1 MAIKQIDLYS
11 ISNENISSIEG
22 EINLLKNLDHLNIVK
37 YIECIRTK
45 THINLV
51 LEYVE
56 NGSLHQMVK
65 QSGKMGEHLVFIFVK
80 QILEGLAYLHNQ
92 GIIHRDIK
100 GANLLLTKNGVVK
113 LADFGYSILNDK
125 NKVNSI
131 VGTACFMA
139 PEVIEQKGNISP
151 KCDIWSLGSTIIQLL
166 TTRPPYYEF
175 EPMAAM
181 FRIVTDDCPPLPSGI
196 SEHLKNFLLKC
207 FTKDPSKRPSA
218 KELLQHPWITT
229 PNKKLVKK
237 FINENNNSSIPIN
250 LINEWKNN
258 YRNILASGNS
268 SQNDRTASQNITEDL
283 TPKTNSLACNN
294 NDFVSLKNNN
304 NNKENYN
311 SKEKRKVNNNINNI
325 NNNKNEHLL
334 KLYKQKRKQQDN
346 NYKFHPVGK
355 QFLSGPEENQI
366 YNTDKNI
373 NDIYTNDNINNINY
387 INKNNANNESNNK
400 EEQDMEKDIELVKEI
415 EFLISSLKKNDEDG
429 ILNINKKNF
438 GESINVDEFSQIQKF
453 NNTEKLYYD
462 KSKKINDIIN
472 DLMILEY
479 SNNIENDNEE
489 KLYYRKKQVT
499 KIEYFLL
506 IVQNIGKFFCDKDH
520 TKEFINMFKISEFV
534 NLFSSKYMS
543 SQSLLMLLK
552 YLNFL
557 LSKRDS
563 YIKDILINQ
572 IVFHLSRYI
581 HIFQD
586 INIKIEIIC
595 FIYYCLISKSV
606 IELFISSGGIFLL
619 STLINSNF
627 LQNNEIIIILS
638 LDYFLYIFTQ
648 FGNNAEDLS
657 LQLFHN
663 KILTRLNLLL
673 IDLQNLEENNINNNI
688 NKRSDTE
695 YENNKN
701 LIYERIFSILIKI
714 TSTINKKYLC
724 FICNDKLIITLSQIV
739 INLDSFQIE
748 NIIQIF
754 DNIMADANN
763 LNKLENIGF
772 IDTLLKLLNKYVYS
786 SDLFLPEN
794 QSSQNVISKI
804 INQINQIIKLSKS
817 RSESFVM
824 ADGLDIMCSLAN
836 NNEGEGYI
844 NQIVDIL
851 SELIN
856 ATNFTRNKLK
866 QSKTLELIVKLL
878 IERKDTKIIKE
889 LTQIILDWVG
899 EDKNFIEKYI
909 IKDDKFNKLFKNL
922 NIVLNGNPNEFIQL
936 LNDFFRASEEVE
948 HKFFQDDNLVLETI
962 KTIDNAS
969 NNNKDIHL
977 MNKVMDFYIFLI
989 RNKKDNIEFLNK
1001 INFKRS
1007 IEKIKAISKERHLI
1021 IIEEKIKK
1029 LDAIVPSIPLC

>member
-151 KCDIWSLGSTIIQLL
+151 KCDIWSLGSTIVQLL

-181 FRIVTDDCPPLPSGI
+181 FRIVTDDCPPLPTGI
-196 SEHLKNFLLKC
+196 SDHLKNFLLKC
-207 FTKDPSKRPSA
+207 FTKDPAKRPSA

-258 YRNILASGNS
+258 YRHILASGNS
-268 SQNDRTASQNITEDL
+268 SQIDRTTSQNITEDL
-283 TPKTNSLACNN
+283 TTKTNFVVSGNNDYISLKDNN
-294 NDFVSLKNNN
+294 N
-304 NNKENYN
+304 ENYN
-311 SKEKRKVNNNINNI
+311 SKEKRKINNNI
-325 NNNKNEHLL
+325 NNNKNSKDENLL
-334 KLYKQKRKQQDN
+334 KLYKQKRKQQDAG
-346 NYKFHPVGK
+346 YKFHPIGK

-366 YNTDKNI
+366 YTNEKNNNNEIYSNDNLINVNTNNE
-373 NDIYTNDNINNINY
+373 NDIQN
-387 INKNNANNESNNK
+387 SK
-400 EEQDMEKDIELVKEI
+400 EEQNMEKDLDIIKEI
-415 EFLISSLKKNDEDG
+415 EFLVSTLKKNDEDG
-429 ILNINKKNF
+429 IFNINNKKNF
-438 GESINVDEFSQIQKF
+438 GESINLDEISQIQKI
-453 NNTEKLYYD
+453 NNNEKLYYD

-472 DLMILEY
+472 DLIILEF
-479 SNNIENDNEE
+479 DNQNED
-489 KLYYRKKQVT
+489 KIYYNKRQIT
-499 KIEYFLL
+499 KIEYFSI
-506 IVQNIGKFFCDKDH
+506 IVQNIGQFFSNKEN
-520 TKEFINMFKISEFV
+520 TKEFINSFKISEFV

-543 SQSLLMLLK
+543 SQSLLLLLK
-552 YLNFL
+552 YMNFL
-557 LSKRDS
+557 LSKKDG

-572 IVFHLSRYI
+572 IIFHLSRYI
-581 HIFQD
+581 YVFQN

-595 FIYYCLISKSV
+595 FIYYCILSKPI

-619 STLINSNF
+619 GTLINSNF
-627 LQNNEIIIILS
+627 LQGNENIIILS
-638 LDYFLYIFTQ
+638 LDYLLCIFNQ
-648 FGNNAEDLS
+648 FGNNMEDLS
-657 LQLFHN
+657 LQLVHN
-663 KILTRLNLLL
+663 KLLTRLNLLL
-673 IDLQNLEENNINNNI
+673 IDLQNIEENNANNNDINNRKNDI
-688 NKRSDTE
+688 E
-695 YENNKN
+695 YDNRN
-701 LIYERIFSILIKI
+701 LIYERLFSVLIKI
-714 TSTINKKYLC
+714 TSSINKKYLC

-739 INLDSFQIE
+739 INLDSSQIE
-748 NIIQIF
+748 SVIQIF

-772 IDTLLKLLNKYVYS
+772 IETLLKLLNKFVYS
-786 SDLFLPEN
+786 SELFLPDN
-794 QSSQNVISKI
+794 QSSQNVITKI
-804 INQINQIIKLSKS
+804 INQISQIIKLSKS

-836 NNEGEGYI
+836 NMEGGSYI

-936 LNDFFRASEEVE
+936 LNDLFRASEEVE
-948 HKFFQDDNLVLETI
+948 HKFFQDENLVLDTI
-962 KTIDNAS
+962 KTIENAS
-969 NNNKDIHL
+969 NNKDIHL

-989 RNKKDNIEFLNK
+989 RNKKDEIEFLNK

-1029 LDAIVPSIPLC
+1029 LDAIIPSIPL

>member
-181 FRIVTDDCPPLPSGI
+181 FRIVTDDCPPLPTGI
-196 SEHLKNFLLKC
+196 SDHLKNFLLKC
-207 FTKDPSKRPSA
+207 FTKDPAKRPSA

-258 YRNILASGNS
+258 YRHILASGNS
-268 SQNDRTASQNITEDL
+268 SQIDRTTSQNITEDL
-283 TPKTNSLACNN
+283 TTKTNFVVSQN
-294 NDFVSLKNNN
+294 NDFISLKDNNN
-304 NNKENYN
+304 ENYN
-311 SKEKRKVNNNINNI
+311 SKEKRKINNNI
-325 NNNKNEHLL
+325 NNNKNSKDENLL
-334 KLYKQKRKQQDN
+334 KLYKQKRKQQDAG
-346 NYKFHPVGK
+346 YKFHPIGK

-366 YNTDKNI
+366 YTNEKNNN
-373 NDIYTNDNINNINY
+373 NDIYSNDNLINV
-387 INKNNANNESNNK
+387 NNNNNENDIQNSK
-400 EEQDMEKDIELVKEI
+400 EEQNMEKDLDIIKEI
-415 EFLISSLKKNDEDG
+415 EFLVSTLKKNDEDG
-429 ILNINKKNF
+429 VFIINNKKNF
-438 GESINVDEFSQIQKF
+438 GESINLDEISQIQKF
-453 NNTEKLYYD
+453 SYNEKLYYD
-462 KSKKINDIIN
+462 KTRKINDIIN
-472 DLMILEY
+472 DLMILEF
-479 SNNIENDNEE
+479 DNQNED
-489 KLYYRKKQVT
+489 KIYYNKRQIT
-499 KIEYFLL
+499 KIEYFSI
-506 IVQNIGKFFCDKDH
+506 IVQNIGQFFSNKENA
-520 TKEFINMFKISEFV
+520 KEFLNSFKISEFV

-543 SQSLLMLLK
+543 SQSLLLLLK
-552 YLNFL
+552 YMNFL
-557 LSKRDS
+557 LSKKDD

-572 IVFHLSRYI
+572 IIFHLSRYI
-581 HIFQD
+581 YVFQN
-586 INIKIEIIC
+586 INIKIEIIY
-595 FIYYCLISKSV
+595 FIYYCILSKPI

-619 STLINSNF
+619 GTLINSNF
-627 LQNNEIIIILS
+627 LQGNEIIIILS
-638 LDYFLYIFTQ
+638 LDYLLCIFNQ
-648 FGNNAEDLS
+648 CGNNMEDLS
-657 LQLFHN
+657 LQLVHN
-663 KILTRLNLLL
+663 KLLTRLNLLL
-673 IDLQNLEENNINNNI
+673 IDLQNIDDNNINNNDI
-688 NKRSDTE
+688 NNRKNDVE
-695 YENNKN
+695 YENRN
-701 LIYERIFSILIKI
+701 LIYERLFSVLIKI
-714 TSTINKKYLC
+714 TSSINKKYLC

-739 INLDSFQIE
+739 INLDSSQIE
-748 NIIQIF
+748 SVIQIF

-772 IDTLLKLLNKYVYS
+772 IDTLLKLLNKFVYS
-786 SDLFLPEN
+786 SELFLPDN
-794 QSSQNVISKI
+794 QSPQNAITKI
-804 INQINQIIKLSKS
+804 INQISQIIKLSKS

-836 NNEGEGYI
+836 NMEGGSYI

-948 HKFFQDDNLVLETI
+948 HKFFQDENLVLDTI
-962 KTIDNAS
+962 KTIENAS
-969 NNNKDIHL
+969 NNKDIHL

-989 RNKKDNIEFLNK
+989 TNKKDEIEFLNK

-1029 LDAIVPSIPLC
+1029 LDAIIPSIPL

>member
-673 IDLQNLEENNINNNI
+673 IDLKNLEENNINNNI
-688 NKRSDTE
+688 NKRRFTE

-962 KTIDNAS
+962 KTIENAS

>member
-1 MAIKQIDLYS
+1 VAIKQIDLYS

-151 KCDIWSLGSTIIQLL
+151 KCDIWSLGSTIVQLL

-181 FRIVTDDCPPLPSGI
+181 FRIVTDDCPPLPTGI
-196 SEHLKNFLLKC
+196 SDHLKNFLLKC
-207 FTKDPSKRPSA
+207 FTKDPAKRPSA

-258 YRNILASGNS
+258 YRHILASGNS
-268 SQNDRTASQNITEDL
+268 SQIDRTTSQNITEDL
-283 TPKTNSLACNN
+283 TTKTNFVISGNNDYISLKDNN
-294 NDFVSLKNNN
+294 N
-304 NNKENYN
+304 ENYN
-311 SKEKRKVNNNINNI
+311 SKEKRKINNNV
-325 NNNKNEHLL
+325 NNNKNSKDENLL
-334 KLYKQKRKQQDN
+334 KLYKQKRKQQDAA
-346 NYKFHPVGK
+346 YKFHPIGK

-366 YNTDKNI
+366 YANEKNN
-373 NDIYTNDNINNINY
+373 NDIYNNDNLINV
-387 INKNNANNESNNK
+387 NNNSNENDIQNSK
-400 EEQDMEKDIELVKEI
+400 EEQNMEKDLDIIKEI
-415 EFLISSLKKNDEDG
+415 EFLVSTLKKNDEDG
-429 ILNINKKNF
+429 IFNINNKKNF
-438 GESINVDEFSQIQKF
+438 GESINLDEISQFQKF
-453 NNTEKLYYD
+453 NNNEKLYYD

-472 DLMILEY
+472 DLMILEF
-479 SNNIENDNEE
+479 DNQNED
-489 KLYYRKKQVT
+489 KIYYNKRQIT
-499 KIEYFLL
+499 KIEYFSI
-506 IVQNIGKFFCDKDH
+506 IVQNIGQFFSNKEN
-520 TKEFINMFKISEFV
+520 TKEFINSFKISEFA

-543 SQSLLMLLK
+543 SQSLLLLLK
-552 YLNFL
+552 YMNFL
-557 LSKRDS
+557 LSKKDE

-572 IVFHLSRYI
+572 IIFHLSRYI
-581 HIFQD
+581 YVFQN

-595 FIYYCLISKSV
+595 FIYYCIISKPI

-619 STLINSNF
+619 GTLINSNF
-627 LQNNEIIIILS
+627 LQGNEIIIILS
-638 LDYFLYIFTQ
+638 LDYLLCIFNQ
-648 FGNNAEDLS
+648 YGNNLEDLS
-657 LQLFHN
+657 LQLVHN
-663 KILTRLNLLL
+663 KLLTRLNLLL
-673 IDLQNLEENNINNNI
+673 IDLQNIDENNTNNNDINNKKNDI
-688 NKRSDTE
+688 E
-695 YENNKN
+695 YENKN
-701 LIYERIFSILIKI
+701 LIYERLFSVLIKI
-714 TSTINKKYLC
+714 TSSINKKYLC

-739 INLDSFQIE
+739 INLDSSQIE
-748 NIIQIF
+748 SVIQIF
-754 DNIMADANN
+754 DNILADANN

-772 IDTLLKLLNKYVYS
+772 IDTLLKLLNKFVYS
-786 SDLFLPEN
+786 SELFLPDN
-794 QSSQNVISKI
+794 QSSENVIAKI
-804 INQINQIIKLSKS
+804 INQISQIIKLSKS

-836 NNEGEGYI
+836 NMEGGSYI

-948 HKFFQDDNLVLETI
+948 HKFFQDENLVLDTI
-962 KTIDNAS
+962 KTIENAS
-969 NNNKDIHL
+969 NNKDIHL

-989 RNKKDNIEFLNK
+989 RNKKDEIEFLNK

-1029 LDAIVPSIPLC
+1029 LDAIIPSIPL

>member
-151 KCDIWSLGSTIIQLL
+151 KCDIWSLGSTIVQLL

-181 FRIVTDDCPPLPSGI
+181 FRIVTDDCPPLPTGI
-196 SEHLKNFLLKC
+196 SDHLKNFLLKC
-207 FTKDPSKRPSA
+207 FTKDPAKRPSA

-258 YRNILASGNS
+258 YRHILASGNS
-268 SQNDRTASQNITEDL
+268 SQIDRTTSQNITEDL
-283 TPKTNSLACNN
+283 TTKTNFVISGNNDYISLKDNN
-294 NDFVSLKNNN
+294 N
-304 NNKENYN
+304 ENYN
-311 SKEKRKVNNNINNI
+311 SKEKRKINNNV
-325 NNNKNEHLL
+325 NNNKNSKDENLL
-334 KLYKQKRKQQDN
+334 KLYKQKRKQQDAG
-346 NYKFHPVGK
+346 YKFHPIGK

-366 YNTDKNI
+366 YANEKNN
-373 NDIYTNDNINNINY
+373 NDIYNNDNLINV
-387 INKNNANNESNNK
+387 NNNSNENDIQNSK
-400 EEQDMEKDIELVKEI
+400 EEQNMEKDLDIIKEI
-415 EFLISSLKKNDEDG
+415 EFLVSTLKKNDEDG
-429 ILNINKKNF
+429 IFNINNKKNF
-438 GESINVDEFSQIQKF
+438 GESINLDEISQFQKF
-453 NNTEKLYYD
+453 NNNEKLYYD

-472 DLMILEY
+472 DLMILEF
-479 SNNIENDNEE
+479 DNQNED
-489 KLYYRKKQVT
+489 KIYYNKRQIT
-499 KIEYFLL
+499 KIEYFSI
-506 IVQNIGKFFCDKDH
+506 IVQNIGQFFSNKEN
-520 TKEFINMFKISEFV
+520 TKEFINSFKISEFV

-543 SQSLLMLLK
+543 SQSLLLLLK
-552 YLNFL
+552 YMNFL
-557 LSKRDS
+557 LSKKDG

-572 IVFHLSRYI
+572 IIFHLSRYI
-581 HIFQD
+581 YVFQN

-595 FIYYCLISKSV
+595 FIYYCIISKPI

-619 STLINSNF
+619 GTLINSNF
-627 LQNNEIIIILS
+627 LQGNEIIIILS
-638 LDYFLYIFTQ
+638 LDYLLCIFNQ
-648 FGNNAEDLS
+648 YGNNIEDLS
-657 LQLFHN
+657 LQLVHN
-663 KILTRLNLLL
+663 KLLTRLNLLL
-673 IDLQNLEENNINNNI
+673 IDLQNIEENNANNNDINNRKNDI
-688 NKRSDTE
+688 E
-695 YENNKN
+695 YENKN
-701 LIYERIFSILIKI
+701 LIYERLFSVLIKI
-714 TSTINKKYLC
+714 TSSINKKYLC

-739 INLDSFQIE
+739 INLDSSQIE
-748 NIIQIF
+748 SVIQIF

-772 IDTLLKLLNKYVYS
+772 IDTLLKLLNKFVYS
-786 SDLFLPEN
+786 SELFLPDN
-794 QSSQNVISKI
+794 QSSENVIAKI
-804 INQINQIIKLSKS
+804 INQISQIIKLSKS

-836 NNEGEGYI
+836 NMEGGSYI

-948 HKFFQDDNLVLETI
+948 HKFFQDENLVLDTI
-962 KTIDNAS
+962 KTIENVS
-969 NNNKDIHL
+969 NNKDIHL

-989 RNKKDNIEFLNK
+989 RNKKDEIEFLNK

-1029 LDAIVPSIPLC
+1029 LDAIIPSIPL

>member
-250 LINEWKNN
+250 FINEWQNN

-373 NDIYTNDNINNINY
+373 NNNDTNDNINNINY

-479 SNNIENDNEE
+479 SNNLENDNEE

>member
-151 KCDIWSLGSTIIQLL
+151 KCDIWSLGSTIVQLL

-181 FRIVTDDCPPLPSGI
+181 FRIVTDDCPPLPTGI
-196 SEHLKNFLLKC
+196 SDHLKNFLLKC
-207 FTKDPSKRPSA
+207 FTKDPAKRPSA

-258 YRNILASGNS
+258 YRHILASGNS
-268 SQNDRTASQNITEDL
+268 SQIDRTTSQNITEDL
-283 TPKTNSLACNN
+283 TTKTNFVISGNNDYISLKDNN
-294 NDFVSLKNNN
+294 N
-304 NNKENYN
+304 ENYN
-311 SKEKRKVNNNINNI
+311 SKEKRKINNNV
-325 NNNKNEHLL
+325 NNNKNSKDENLL
-334 KLYKQKRKQQDN
+334 KLYKQKRKQQDAA
-346 NYKFHPVGK
+346 YKFHPIGK

-366 YNTDKNI
+366 YANEKNN
-373 NDIYTNDNINNINY
+373 NDIYNNDNLINV
-387 INKNNANNESNNK
+387 NNNSNENDIQNSK
-400 EEQDMEKDIELVKEI
+400 EEQNMEKDLDIIKEI
-415 EFLISSLKKNDEDG
+415 EFLVSTLKKNDEDG
-429 ILNINKKNF
+429 IFNINNKKNF
-438 GESINVDEFSQIQKF
+438 GESINLDEISQFQKF
-453 NNTEKLYYD
+453 NNNEKLYYD

-472 DLMILEY
+472 DLMILEF
-479 SNNIENDNEE
+479 DNQNED
-489 KLYYRKKQVT
+489 KIYYNKRQIT
-499 KIEYFLL
+499 KIEYFSI
-506 IVQNIGKFFCDKDH
+506 IVQNIGQFFSNKEN
-520 TKEFINMFKISEFV
+520 TKEFINSFKISEFV

-543 SQSLLMLLK
+543 SQSLLLLLK
-552 YLNFL
+552 YMNFL
-557 LSKRDS
+557 LSKKDE

-572 IVFHLSRYI
+572 IIFHLSRYI
-581 HIFQD
+581 YVFQN

-595 FIYYCLISKSV
+595 FIYYCIISKPI

-619 STLINSNF
+619 GTLINSNF
-627 LQNNEIIIILS
+627 LQGNEIIIILS
-638 LDYFLYIFTQ
+638 LDYLLCIFNQ
-648 FGNNAEDLS
+648 YGNNLEDLS
-657 LQLFHN
+657 LQLVHN
-663 KILTRLNLLL
+663 KLLTRLNLLL
-673 IDLQNLEENNINNNI
+673 IDLQNIDENNTNNNDINNKKNDI
-688 NKRSDTE
+688 E
-695 YENNKN
+695 YENKN
-701 LIYERIFSILIKI
+701 LIYERLFSVLIKI
-714 TSTINKKYLC
+714 TSSINKKYLC

-739 INLDSFQIE
+739 INLDSSQIE
-748 NIIQIF
+748 SVIQIF

-772 IDTLLKLLNKYVYS
+772 IDTLLKLLNKFVYS
-786 SDLFLPEN
+786 SELFLPDN
-794 QSSQNVISKI
+794 QSSENVIAKI
-804 INQINQIIKLSKS
+804 INQISQIIKLSKS

-836 NNEGEGYI
+836 NMEGGSYI

-948 HKFFQDDNLVLETI
+948 HKFFQDENLVLDTI
-962 KTIDNAS
+962 KTIENAS
-969 NNNKDIHL
+969 NNKDIHL

-989 RNKKDNIEFLNK
+989 RNKKDEIEFLNK

-1029 LDAIVPSIPLC
+1029 LDAIIPSIPL

>member
-1 MAIKQIDLYS
+1 MYKALDTETAQTVAIKQIDLYS

-151 KCDIWSLGSTIIQLL
+151 KCDIWSLGSTIVQLL

-181 FRIVTDDCPPLPSGI
+181 FRIVTDDCPPLPTGI

-283 TPKTNSLACNN
+283 TPKINSIPGG
-294 NDFVSLKNNN
+294 NDYISLKNNN
-304 NNKENYN
+304 NENYN
-311 SKEKRKVNNNINNI
+311 SKEKRKLNNNINNK
-325 NNNKNEHLL
+325 NKDDNLL
-334 KLYKQKRKQQDN
+334 KLYKQKRKQQDS
-346 NYKFHPVGK
+346 NYKFHPIGK
-355 QFLSGPEENQI
+355 QFLSGADENQI
-366 YNTDKNI
+366 F
-373 NDIYTNDNINNINY
+373 TNDQNINNDNY
-387 INKNNANNESNNK
+387 NIIRNNNNLNEISNRNKNEIQNI
-400 EEQDMEKDIELVKEI
+400 EKNIELFKEI
-415 EFLISSLKKNDEDG
+415 ESLLISLKKNDEESMF
-429 ILNINKKNF
+429 NINKKNF
-438 GESINVDEFSQIQKF
+438 GESINLDEISQIQKL
-453 NNTEKLYYD
+453 NNTEKLYFD
-462 KSKKINDIIN
+462 KTKKMNDIIN
-472 DLMILEY
+472 DLLILDY
-479 SNNIENDNEE
+479 SNNMMDINNNLNEDKIFYKK
-489 KLYYRKKQVT
+489 KLIS
-499 KIEYFLL
+499 KIEYFF
-506 IVQNIGKFFCDKDH
+506 IITKNIGQFFYDNDH
-520 TKEFINMFKISEFV
+520 IKEFINSFKISEFV
-534 NLFSSKYMS
+534 YLFSSKYMS
-543 SQSLLMLLK
+543 SQSLLLLLK
-552 YLNFL
+552 YLNIL
-557 LSKRDS
+557 LSKKDI
-563 YIKDILINQ
+563 YIKNILINQ
-572 IVFHLSRYI
+572 IIFHLSRYI
-581 HIFQD
+581 YIFQD
-586 INIKIEIIC
+586 INIKIELIY
-595 FIYYCLISKSV
+595 FIYYCIKTKPI
-606 IELFISSGGIFLL
+606 IELFISSGGLFLL
-619 STLINSNF
+619 STLISSNF
-627 LQNNEIIIILS
+627 LQGNENIIILS
-638 LDYFLYIFTQ
+638 LDYLLHIFNL
-648 FGNNAEDLS
+648 FENNIEDLS
-657 LQLFHN
+657 LQLIHN

-673 IDLQNLEENNINNNI
+673 IDLQNIEDNNKRNNIENENSKNI
-688 NKRSDTE
+688 
-695 YENNKN
+695 
-701 LIYERIFSILIKI
+701 IYERLFSLLNKI
-714 TSTINKKYLC
+714 TSSINKKYLC
-724 FICNDKLIITLSQIV
+724 YICNDKLIITLSQIV
-739 INLDSFQIE
+739 INLDSSQIE
-748 NIIQIF
+748 NVIQIF
-754 DNIMADANN
+754 DGVMTDANN

-772 IDTLLKLLNKYVYS
+772 IDTLLKLLNKFVYS
-786 SDLFLPEN
+786 SELFLPDN
-794 QSSQNVISKI
+794 QSTQNIIAKI
-804 INQINQIIKLSKS
+804 INQISQMIKLSKA

-824 ADGLDIMCSLAN
+824 SDGLDIMCSLAN
-836 NNEGEGYI
+836 NVEGVGYI

-878 IERKDTKIIKE
+878 IERKDMKIIKE
-889 LTQIILDWVG
+889 LTQIILDWVS

-909 IKDDKFNKLFKNL
+909 INDDKFHKLFKNI
-922 NIVLNGNPNEFIQL
+922 NIVLNDNANEFIQL

-948 HKFFQDDNLVLETI
+948 HKFFQDDYLVLETI
-962 KTIDNAS
+962 KTIENAL

-977 MNKVMDFYIFLI
+977 LNKVMDFYIFLI
-989 RNKKDNIEFLNK
+989 KNKKEQIEFLNK
-1001 INFKRS
+1001 INFKRA

-1029 LDAIVPSIPLC
+1029 LDFNIS